1 MELRQLSYF
10 IAAAQTE
17 NFSKAAA
24 KCFVVQSTLSQQVK
38 QLEDELEVQLFDRI
52 GKRVTLTEAGKAFLP
67 FAIQTVELSEQ
78 GKQEIKDLQGLKK
91 GSLRVGVSYG
101 LSSALTRA
109 LQKFCPRF
117 PEVCLDIRFRTDDAL
132 LELLHLRE
140 IDFALMNCPS
150 DVDAMVLEVKPLFT
164 CRLCAFATADHPL
177 ASFKEVKLRQLKPF
191 LLEVPAKGMDARKAL
206 DNITAWMTGHDWKP
220 LIEIDDLYTMIHMV
234 RSCHLVAVLPESFV
248 YPDEG
253 LIKVPISDARTEFQG
268 ALVSLKDSYKRKAVE
283 EFFSNI
289 QPLC

>member
-91 GSLRVGVSYG
+91 GSLRVGVS
-101 LSSALTRA
+101 
-109 LQKFCPRF
+109 
-117 PEVCLDIRFRTDDAL
+117 
-132 LELLHLRE
+132 
-140 IDFALMNCPS
+140 
-150 DVDAMVLEVKPLFT
+150 
-164 CRLCAFATADHPL
+164 
-177 ASFKEVKLRQLKPF
+177 
-191 LLEVPAKGMDARKAL
+191 
-206 DNITAWMTGHDWKP
+206 
-220 LIEIDDLYTMIHMV
+220 
-234 RSCHLVAVLPESFV
+234 
-248 YPDEG
+248 
-253 LIKVPISDARTEFQG
+253 
-268 ALVSLKDSYKRKAVE
+268 
-283 EFFSNI
+283 
-289 QPLC
+289 

>member
-38 QLEDELEVQLFDRI
+38 QLEDELEEQLFDRI

-109 LQKFCPRF
+109 LRKFCPRF
-117 PEVCLDIRFRTDDAL
+117 PEVCLDIRFRTDGAL
-132 LELLHLRE
+132 LELLRLRE

-150 DVDAMVLEVKPLFT
+150 DVDTRVLEVKPLFT

-206 DNITAWMTGHDWKP
+206 DDITARMTGHDWKP